1 MQLIR
6 LVEASVDVAS
16 TRGQKKKVE
25 RLASVLRDAKP
36 PLLGLCAQVL
46 AGESP
51 VGKIGVGYA
60 LAQRVRAAASAST
73 ETSLTVE
80 GLIARMR
87 AIKQISGKGST
98 AKREQELGALLS
110 ACTAAEQSFVLR
122 LMLGELRQG
131 ALEAVVVDAV
141 AVATD
146 TERAAVRRAVML
158 SGGIA
163 RVADAAATGGNAALG
178 AFQLELMRPL
188 QPMLA
193 QPAGDV
199 EEAMTELGE
208 TSIELKLDGA
218 RVQVHKDG
226 DQIEVFSRK
235 LNRVT
240 AAVPEVVEAVRA
252 MPASKLV
259 LDGETIALRE
269 DGRPHPF
276 QVTMRRFG
284 RKLDVEAMRAELPLS
299 VRFFDCLRVDEDTVL
314 DMPGRERH
322 AALVGAVPDALLV
335 PRIVPASPEDA
346 DTFLQ
351 KAYADGHEGAMVKSL
366 DAPYEAGKR
375 GKGWRKIKQSHT
387 LDLVVIAAEWGS
399 GRRHGKLSNLHL
411 AARGPDGT
419 FVMLGKT
426 FKGLTDALLE
436 WQTTELLAR
445 KVGREDH
452 IVHVRPELVVEIAF
466 NDVQASPHYP
476 AGMALRFARVKRYR
490 DDKTAAQADTV
501 DAVRALMPE

>member
-1 MQLIR
+1 MQLIQ
-6 LVEASVDVAS
+6 LVDASTDVAS
-16 TRGQKKKVE
+16 TRGRKKKVE
-25 RLASVLRDAKP
+25 RLASVLRGAKP

-51 VGKIGVGYA
+51 IGKIGVGFA
-60 LAQRVRAAASAST
+60 LAQRVRNAATASRDASL
-73 ETSLTVE
+73 SVE
-80 GLIARMR
+80 GLLARMG
-87 AIKQISGKGST
+87 AIKAISGKGST

-110 ACTAAEQSFVLR
+110 ACTEAEQSFVVR

-141 AVATD
+141 AAATETD
-146 TERAAVRRAVML
+146 RAAVRRAVML

-163 RVADAAATGGNAALG
+163 RVADAAATGGNTALG

-199 EEAMTELGE
+199 EEAMSELGE
-208 TSIELKLDGA
+208 TGIELKLDGA

-226 DQIEVFSRK
+226 GEVEVFSRK

-252 MPASKLV
+252 MPATKLV

-299 VRFFDCLRVDEDTVL
+299 VRFFDCLRVDDDTVL
-314 DMPGRERH
+314 DAPGRERH
-322 AALVGAVPDALLV
+322 AALAAAVPETLLV
-335 PRIVPASPEDA
+335 PRIVPATPEDA
-346 DTFLQ
+346 DAFLQ
-351 KAYADGHEGAMVKSL
+351 NAYASGHEGAMVKSL

-375 GKGWRKIKQSHT
+375 GKGWRKIKQAHT

-445 KVGREDH
+445 KVGREGH

-490 DDKTAAQADTV
+490 DDKTADQADTV
-501 DAVRALMPE
+501 ETVRRLMPE